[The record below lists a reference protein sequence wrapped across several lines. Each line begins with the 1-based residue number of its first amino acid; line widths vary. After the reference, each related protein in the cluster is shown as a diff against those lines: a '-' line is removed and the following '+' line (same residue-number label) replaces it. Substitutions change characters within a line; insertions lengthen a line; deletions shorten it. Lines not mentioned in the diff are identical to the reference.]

1 MVVDGSGA
9 RPDGSR
15 RHHIVLSGR
24 NAWEA
29 EREDLVAALHD
40 RMRNPLAS
48 LQGYVELLL
57 DGVAGP
63 LAHEQQVL
71 LERVRSATTKLATAV
86 EEIVPRSVVREE

>member
-1 MVVDGSGA
+1 MDGSSVG
-9 RPDGSR
+9 PDGPH
-15 RHHIVLSGR
+15 RHGVARSGR
-24 NAWEA
+24 EAWEA
-29 EREDLVAALHD
+29 EREALVEALHD

-57 DGVAGP
+57 DGFAGP

-86 EEIVPRSVVREE
+86 EEVVPRAAARRK